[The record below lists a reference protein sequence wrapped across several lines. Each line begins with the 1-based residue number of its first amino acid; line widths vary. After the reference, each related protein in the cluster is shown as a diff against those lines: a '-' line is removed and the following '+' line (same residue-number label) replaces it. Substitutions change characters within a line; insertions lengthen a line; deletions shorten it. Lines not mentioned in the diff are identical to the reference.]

1 MPKRFHCIFGHRDSS
16 NRTKFKQ
23 GSDSNTIGK
32 IGLRI
37 KSDSRPN
44 VGSEGEN
51 SSSLK
56 VYENEYFSI
65 FKIFAKEIAEI
76 LLGTTPQ
83 SDLLH
88 TSYLQW
94 IATMD
99 FERSSQARSWL
110 FDSST
115 LLQCREKALTDKPK
129 GSSSL
134 DRVRRFASGFHRRHA
149 GTAENVDP
157 PHTNRQ
163 VSSSSALTVE
173 EQEMLVRFHAMQITQ
188 LIGPMAMLNGLVRNS
203 AILATAVML
212 FRRFYMSNSVL
223 DYEPRR
229 IAVAA
234 AYLASKVGEQRVEV
248 STSW

>member
-1 MPKRFHCIFGHRDSS
+1 
-16 NRTKFKQ
+16 
-23 GSDSNTIGK
+23 
-32 IGLRI
+32 
-37 KSDSRPN
+37 
-44 VGSEGEN
+44 
-51 SSSLK
+51 
-56 VYENEYFSI
+56 
-65 FKIFAKEIAEI
+65 
-76 LLGTTPQ
+76 
-83 SDLLH
+83 
-88 TSYLQW
+88 
-94 IATMD
+94 MD

-134 DRVRRFASGFHRRHA
+134 RVRRFASGFHRRHA

-163 VSSSSALTVE
+163 VSSSSALMVE

-188 LIGPMAMLNGLVRNS
+188 LIGPMAILNGLVRNS

-248 STSW
+248 SIMVTEKNSTNHINVGYTCLKNMYLFFISGLFILVFMTLTWNIKRAR